1 MQARLFIHTS
11 GAKALSDP
19 RGNVKLQRMQVRLS
33 LQQLSAFLTLA
44 ETGGF
49 GDAAEALGVSQPAL
63 SRTIQQIE
71 SRLGARLFDRDTRKL
86 RLTPAGERLEPLARR
101 MLAEYQNAFAE
112 FDDFVAGR
120 QGAVRIAALPS
131 VAAMLLP
138 GTIARFRERQ
148 PDVRIHISEDVGR
161 PVHRAVLDGAADI
174 GLATAP
180 PITSDLRYK
189 PLLRD
194 EVVLVCRADD
204 MLAQR
209 DEHPWSVFA
218 NRAFVMPSPETGLRA
233 MIDQALDKAGVSA
246 EPLFNCKQPTTIG
259 ALVNAGIGV
268 AALTRLTLAQ
278 LDSPT
283 LAYRKL
289 RNPTAARSIGVVTH
303 AARSLAPAAKLF
315 LKELDAQ
322 ARVLAP
328 TIDGS
333 PRAGDAS

>member
-1 MQARLFIHTS
+1 MQARLNL
-11 GAKALSDP
+11 A
-19 RGNVKLQRMQVRLS
+19 
-33 LQQLSAFLTLA
+33 QLSAFLTLA
-44 ETGGF
+44 DTGSF
-49 GDAAEALGVSQPAL
+49 GDASEALGVSQPAL

-71 SRLGARLFDRDTRKL
+71 NRLGARLFDRDTRKL

-101 MLAEYQNAFAE
+101 LIQEYQNAFTE

-120 QGAVRIAALPS
+120 QGVVRIAALPS

-138 GTIARFRERQ
+138 GTILRFRERQ
-148 PDVRIHISEDVGR
+148 PNVRIEIWEDVGR
-161 PVHRAVLDGAADI
+161 PVHRAVLEGRADI
-174 GLATAP
+174 GLATP
-180 PITSDLRYK
+180 PSITSDLRYRA
-189 PLLRD
+189 LLRD

-209 DEHPWSVFA
+209 DEHQWAVFA
-218 NRAFVMPSPETGLRA
+218 TRAFVIPSPETGLRA
-233 MIDQALDKAGVSA
+233 MIDQALEKADVVA

-259 ALVNAGIGV
+259 SLVNAGIGI

-303 AARSLAPAAKLF
+303 AARSLAPAARLF

-322 ARVLAP
+322 VRLLAP
-328 TIDGS
+328 TIDGAPS
-333 PRAGDAS
+333 EM